1 MSYMSTIWVTA
12 ATALPKYRLRVR
24 FSDGTAGEVDLEDF
38 VFRDRRPIVAALRDP
53 STFAACRVELD
64 TVVWANGFDLAPEF
78 LYANKKSY
86 AET

>member
-1 MSYMSTIWVTA
+1 MICMSAIWVTA
-12 ATALPKYRLRVR
+12 AKALPKYRVRVS

-53 STFAACRVELD
+53 GAFAALRVELD
-64 TVVWANGFDLAPEF
+64 TVVWSNGFDLAPEF

-86 AET
+86 VES